1 MLNKNNWVKT
11 GEYASITDAVLKKSG
26 RTLEEIMNPKTANPR
41 NIEGLPAAASAIETA
56 IENNMPIV
64 IVGDYDADGI
74 TSTAILAR
82 LITALGGHP
91 KLIIPRRFSNGYGL
105 SEQIVSD
112 IHNSLLITV
121 DNGISAVEQI
131 AQAKVQGN
139 QVIVLDHHLPMDT
152 LPAADV
158 LVDPHVSPEKNE
170 YVEYCG
176 AGLAYKLSQLML
188 TPKTI
193 PHKGILLRNLCVL
206 ACIGTIADVVPMTGD
221 NRYIIK
227 DGLRSMNDVRERETL
242 YSGVRAL
249 LNLVGDAPYTEET
262 VKFQLAPIINATGRL
277 YDAGST
283 SVLKVLLTPNMKDAL
298 VYAGKMQ
305 NINEHRKKLVSD
317 WMERIHP
324 HCEKQQENRIIAI
337 AAKGIPEGI
346 VGIIAGKIAA
356 EFRRPAFVFSNDDKQ
371 PGIYKG
377 SGRSYGGFDLSGM
390 LEQILPHCVAGGGH
404 AGAAGISVSKEKLIP
419 IMRMMNQYMVSKG
432 YCVDYS
438 LYYDIEI
445 TEEDIPGAYNE
456 MKLLAPFGEG
466 VECPVFRIN
475 GFTCRP
481 NRQGELFRLMG
492 SKQEHLKLNGNAV
505 SAVGFDMAQQF
516 EEQQRPDTVDIIG
529 TISENVWRGKV
540 SLQISIND
548 FSRKE

>member
-1 MLNKNNWVKT
+1 M
-11 GEYASITDAVLKKSG
+11 
-26 RTLEEIMNPKTANPR
+26 
-41 NIEGLPAAASAIETA
+41 IETA
-56 IENNMPIV
+56 IKSNMPIV

-158 LVDPHVSPEKNE
+158 LVDPHVAGKNE

-206 ACIGTIADVVPMTGD
+206 ACIGTIADIVPMTGD

-283 SVLKVLLTPNMKDAL
+283 SVLKVLLTPNMRDAL

-305 NINEHRKKLVSD
+305 QINEHRKKLVSD

-337 AAKGIPEGI
+337 AAKGIPAGI

-371 PGIYKG
+371 PDIFKG

-390 LEQILPHCVAGGGH
+390 LEQILPIA
-404 AGAAGISVSKEKLIP
+404 
-419 IMRMMNQYMVSKG
+419 
-432 YCVDYS
+432 
-438 LYYDIEI
+438 
-445 TEEDIPGAYNE
+445 
-456 MKLLAPFGEG
+456 
-466 VECPVFRIN
+466 
-475 GFTCRP
+475 
-481 NRQGELFRLMG
+481 
-492 SKQEHLKLNGNAV
+492 
-505 SAVGFDMAQQF
+505 
-516 EEQQRPDTVDIIG
+516 
-529 TISENVWRGKV
+529 
-540 SLQISIND
+540 
-548 FSRKE
+548 